1 MYMHSLSLV
10 CFNETLDFPS
20 LRKTFV
26 LQTQLKIPKL
36 SQIMHNVVLSHIHVF
51 VRWKISPTFFHDR
64 MQLSKKSDLPIN
76 SQKFRFSRRVK
87 RDRSE
92 YTTVISPTTILVF
105 VN

>member
-1 MYMHSLSLV
+1 M

-64 MQLSKKSDLPIN
+64 MLLSKKSDLPIN

-92 YTTVISPTTILVF
+92 CPTVISPTTILVI